1 VCDGFISAIDSF
13 YKVRVTLL
21 LLRRLMRL
29 GLLGLAQKSGP
40 LKNKVMKYAMGL

>member
-1 VCDGFISAIDSF
+1 ICDGFISVIDSF
-13 YKVRVTLL
+13 YKLRVTLL

-29 GLLGLAQKSGP
+29 GVLVFAQKSGP